1 MSLTAYTTVI
11 HTANSSKESFH
22 GFHFCLHQK
31 AKFLRRV
38 AQSPTSSS
46 LQISDSVQQSAG
58 DTVDSVQQSAGD
70 TVSTSL
76 ESENWT
82 KPK

>member
-1 MSLTAYTTVI
+1 MILTAYTTVI

-22 GFHFCLHQK
+22 GFHFCLHQN

-38 AQSPTSSS
+38 AQSTSSS
-46 LQISDSVQQSAG
+46 SFKVSDSVQQGAG
-58 DTVDSVQQSAGD
+58 DTVGA
-70 TVSTSL
+70 SL
-76 ESENWT
+76 ESENWS

>member
-1 MSLTAYTTVI
+1 MILTAYTTVI

-22 GFHFCLHQK
+22 GFHFCLHQN
-31 AKFLRRV
+31 AKFLRRI
-38 AQSPTSSS
+38 AQSTSSS
-46 LQISDSVQQSAG
+46 TFKISGSVQQSTG
-58 DTVDSVQQSAGD
+58 R
-70 TVSTSL
+70 TVSISL

>member
-1 MSLTAYTTVI
+1 MILTAYTTVI

-22 GFHFCLHQK
+22 GFHFCLHQN
-31 AKFLRRV
+31 AKFLRQIT
-38 AQSPTSSS
+38 QSTSSS
-46 LQISDSVQQSAG
+46 ASVQQSAG
-58 DTVDSVQQSAGD
+58 R
-70 TVSTSL
+70 TVSISL